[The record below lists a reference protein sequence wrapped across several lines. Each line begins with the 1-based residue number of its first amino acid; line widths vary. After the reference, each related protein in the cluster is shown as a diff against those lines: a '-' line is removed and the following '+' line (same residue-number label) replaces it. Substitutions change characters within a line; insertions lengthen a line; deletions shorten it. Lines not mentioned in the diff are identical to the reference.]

1 MEGPYFV
8 ATQRGLTGGIM
19 ETGFPYICFD
29 VILPKQSIH
38 YSVSTCGCDLR
49 PSACGGMTNW
59 GILSPLDEEIIKYQ
73 ESNIKKIRNPNIEI
87 LNKF

>member
-8 ATQRGLTGGIM
+8 ANQRGLTGGIM

-38 YSVSTCGCDLR
+38 YYVSIENDSSVSPFRKLRDLR
-49 PSACGGMTNW
+49 LKS
-59 GILSPLDEEIIKYQ
+59 LSRRT
-73 ESNIKKIRNPNIEI
+73 SGTMA
-87 LNKF
+87 